1 MRFVPVVLY
10 GSLVLVDLMNEK
22 LITKD
27 HYDHMLERFKSISD
41 PINYVL
47 IDLDEVTLNLEEV
60 DSEKIMN
67 YLRAKENITDHEFS
81 YHIKIAI

>member
-10 GSLVLVDLMNEK
+10 GSLVLEALLQEK

-27 HYDHMLERFKSISD
+27 HYDHMQERFKELSN

-47 IDLDEVTLNLEEV
+47 IDLDEVTLNLEQV
-60 DSEKIMN
+60 DCEMIMN
-67 YLRAKENITDHEFS
+67 YIRTQENITDREFS
-81 YHIKIAI
+81 FHIKIAI

>member
-10 GSLVLVDLMNEK
+10 GSLVLEALLQEQ

-27 HYDHMLERFKSISD
+27 HYDHMWERFKDLSNHL
-41 PINYVL
+41 NYVL

-60 DSEKIMN
+60 ESIMIMN
-67 YLRAKENITDHEFS
+67 YIRARENITDHEFS
-81 YHIKIAI
+81 FNIKIAI

>member
-10 GSLVLVDLMNEK
+10 GSLVLEALLKEK

-27 HYDHMLERFKSISD
+27 HYDHMQERFNELSN

-60 DSEKIMN
+60 DCTMIMN
-67 YLRAKENITDHEFS
+67 YIRTQENITDHEFS
-81 YHIKIAI
+81 FHIKIAI